1 MRLLRA
7 PFVVVLLCVAV
18 ALFATAGGALGGTGP
33 LQRLTLVSRH
43 RIAPGV
49 VFTHWRARV
58 SGVADTQDVYRVAW
72 IMGDTHVGLHAAK
85 MGAFHPRSGT
95 IDIHP
100 ISAWAASA
108 HPRGLVAAMNG
119 DFFDWMS
126 GTTARPSGM
135 LVQRRRLVLPGW
147 GGAGGA
153 PAVGFGPRGTLV
165 FGRPRALPL
174 RFLLPGG
181 HSATIH
187 GFGVAPLKGDQVG
200 VFLKAG
206 RVVDIPSG
214 DMAVIVKNPLRHLIT
229 GAVSTP
235 NPSGLN
241 VSETVAAF
249 TLTGLKTAAQTVT
262 VRLARVASTTKVT
275 VPSGDSVLLLLK
287 AGQAAAGFRA
297 ALAEPTPSVQMTTTD
312 RVWRPVTDVIS
323 GKPEVVKNGQPL
335 GTKPAYVTDDQWY
348 PQQFRP
354 AIATSTTGQGWFI
367 MIGSTNGLNGT
378 SLTGAQ
384 FGKVL
389 AALGAKNALQL
400 DNRHSTELFLHAS
413 ASTASNGL
421 CTGGPGACYTVEP
434 HYERSIP
441 EAAYLTYH

>member
-7 PFVVVLLCVAV
+7 PLLVVLLCVAV
-18 ALFATAGGALGGTGP
+18 FATAGGALGGTGP

-72 IMGDTHVGLHAAK
+72 TLGDSHIGLHSAR
-85 MGAFHPRSGT
+85 MGALHPNGT

-100 ISAWAASA
+100 ISGWAAAA

-119 DFFDWMS
+119 DFFDWTS
-126 GTTARPSGM
+126 STTARPSGM
-135 LVQRRRLVLPGW
+135 FVQYRHLVQPGW

-153 PAVGFGPRGTLV
+153 PSVGFGPGGALV
-165 FGRPRALPL
+165 FGRPRPLPL
-174 RFLLPGG
+174 RFFLPGG

-200 VFLKAG
+200 VFHRAG
-206 RVVDIPSG
+206 QTVTIPTG
-214 DMAVIVKNPLRHLIT
+214 DTAVILENPLHHLIT
-229 GAVSTP
+229 GAVTSQ
-235 NPSGLN
+235 NPTGLN

-249 TLTGLKTAAQTVT
+249 TLTGLKATVQTIT
-262 VRLARVASTTKVT
+262 VPIAPVASTTAVT
-275 VPSGDSVLLLLK
+275 VGRGDSVLLMTA

-297 ALAEPTPSVQMTTTD
+297 LLAEPTPAVRMTTSD
-312 RVWRPVTDVIS
+312 RAWQPVSDVIS
-323 GKPEVVKNGQPL
+323 GKPQVVKDGQPL
-335 GTKPAYVTDDQWY
+335 TTKPAYVTDDQWY
-348 PQQFRP
+348 PQQYRP
-354 AIATSTTGQGWFI
+354 AIATSTTGQGWLI
-367 MIGSTNGLNGT
+367 IIGSTHGLNGT
-378 SLTGAQ
+378 SLTGVQ
-384 FGKVL
+384 FGRVL

-400 DNRHSTELFLHAS
+400 DNRHSSELFLHAS
-413 ASTASNGL
+413 ASVPSNGL
-421 CTGGPGACYTVEP
+421 CSGGPGACYTIQP

>member
-7 PFVVVLLCVAV
+7 SLVLVLLCV

-58 SGVADTQDVYRVAW
+58 SGVPDTQNVYRVSW
-72 IMGDTHVGLHAAK
+72 TQGDSHIGVHAAR
-85 MGAFHPRSGT
+85 MGTFHPRAGT
-95 IDIHP
+95 TDIHS
-100 ISAWAASA
+100 ISAWAAAA

-126 GTTARPSGM
+126 PTTARPSGM
-135 LVQRRRLVLPGW
+135 LVQRRSLLFPGW

-153 PAVGFGPRGTLV
+153 PAVGFGPRGTLL
-165 FGRPRALPL
+165 FGRPRALPV

-187 GFGVAPLKGDQVG
+187 GFGAAPLKGDQVG
-200 VFLKAG
+200 VYHRAG
-206 RVVDIPSG
+206 RVVAIPSG
-214 DMAVIVKNPLRHLIT
+214 DMAVILKTPLRHLVT
-229 GAVSTP
+229 GAVTSK
-235 NPSGLN
+235 NPTGLN

-249 TLTGLKTAAQTVT
+249 TLTRLNSAAETTT
-262 VRLARVASTTKVT
+262 VRLAPVTSTTKVT
-275 VPSGDSVLLLLK
+275 VARGESVLLLMN
-287 AGQAAAGFRA
+287 AGQAAAGFRTL
-297 ALAEPTPSVQMTTTD
+297 LAEPTPAVRMTITD
-312 RVWRPVTDVIS
+312 RAWRSVTDVIS
-323 GKPEVVKNGQPL
+323 GKPEVVKNGQPV

-354 AIATSTTGQGWFI
+354 AIATSMTGQGWLI

-384 FGKVL
+384 FGRVL

-413 ASTASNGL
+413 ASTPSNGL
-421 CTGGPGACYTVEP
+421 CAGGPGACYTVEP